1 MSEPTIGEASLYQI
15 RLAGL
20 GGQGVVLASRILGDA
35 LSREGYNVL
44 QTQAYGIE
52 ARGGASCGEVLYGT
66 AEINSLRVT
75 APDILLALSP
85 AALTAYRAQ
94 VPPSGLIFYDTYM
107 IKTGCEDADRR
118 VYGLPFT
125 NLALSNLGSD
135 MYTNIIALGFMNG
148 IAGIVSRKNLEDAV
162 EEQVQGQKANNMTA
176 LQLGYLEADKNVAS
190 RT

>member
-1 MSEPTIGEASLYQI
+1 MGEAVLFQI

-44 QTQAYGIE
+44 QPQAYGIE

-85 AALTAYRAQ
+85 AALSAYRAQ

-107 IKTGCEDADRR
+107 IKTECEDAERR

-162 EEQVQGQKANNMTA
+162 EEQVQGQRANNMTA
-176 LQLGYLEADKNVAS
+176 LQLGYLEAGKSVAKQS
-190 RT
+190 